1 MASGTEARWTGAEL
15 MAVVMAR
22 ELRPGEVAVM
32 GAVSLLPQ
40 AACRL
45 AEVTNA
51 PGLWWVAGGSGAVNP
66 HPGGLVESSCDQR
79 LLVAETSL
87 PLPEVVLLEGRGD
100 VFDVF
105 FAGGLQIDA
114 RGSCNLVAVGDWSR
128 PRLRG
133 PGSVGL
139 SFLPRAGRVVIYTAA
154 HTPRTFVKRV
164 DFVSGPGYVD
174 GLEPG
179 RGPVLV
185 VTPLCTIDFAPGSHA
200 PRLRSRHPG
209 VSVDEV
215 RSATGF
221 ELICPEEVSV
231 TPEPTAAELRALRE
245 IDAAGLLR
253 RTAAHAPTAGHAPR
267 REA

>member
-1 MASGTEARWTGAEL
+1 MKASGAPAPCTSAEL

-45 AEVTNA
+45 AEATNA

-66 HPGGLVESSCDQR
+66 HPRGLVESSCDQR
-79 LLVAETSL
+79 LLMAETSL

-133 PGSVGL
+133 PGGVGL

-154 HTPRTFVKRV
+154 HTARTFVERV

-179 RGPVLV
+179 RGPSLV
-185 VTPLCTIDFAPGSHA
+185 VTPLCTIDFAPGTHA
-200 PRLRSRHPG
+200 PRLRSLHPG
-209 VSVDEV
+209 VSVEEV
-215 RSATGF
+215 QSATGF
-221 ELICPEEVSV
+221 DLICPAEPLV
-231 TPEPTAAELRALRE
+231 TPEPTAQELATLRE
-245 IDAAGLLR
+245 IDVAGLLR
-253 RTAAHAPTAGHAPR
+253 RVAEGS
-267 REA
+267 

>member
-1 MASGTEARWTGAEL
+1 MTPDTMGSWTSAEL

-22 ELRPGEVAVM
+22 QLRPGEVAVM

-45 AEVTNA
+45 AEATSA

-79 LLVAETSL
+79 LLAAESSL

-114 RGSCNLVAVGDWSR
+114 RGSCNLVAIGDWSR

-133 PGSVGL
+133 PGGVGL
-139 SFLPRAGRVVIYTAA
+139 SFLPRADRVVIYTAS
-154 HTPRTFVKRV
+154 HTPRTFVERV

-179 RGPVLV
+179 RGPSLV
-185 VTPLCTIDFAPGSHA
+185 VTPLCTIDFAPVTHA
-200 PRLRSRHPG
+200 PQLRTLHPG

-221 ELICPEEVSV
+221 ELVCPRQPPV
-231 TPEPTAAELRALRE
+231 TPQPTAAELHALRE
-245 IDAAGLLR
+245 VDSAGLLR
-253 RTAAHAPTAGHAPR
+253 SEPAQR
-267 REA
+267 RAL

>member
-1 MASGTEARWTGAEL
+1 VKAAGTNSRWTSLEL

-45 AEVTNA
+45 AEATSA
-51 PGLWWVAGGSGAVNP
+51 PGLWWVAGGSGAINP
-66 HPGGLVESSCDQR
+66 HPSGLVESSCDQR
-79 LLVAETSL
+79 LLTAETAL

-133 PGSVGL
+133 PGGVGL
-139 SFLPRAGRVVIYTAA
+139 SFLPRAGRVVIYTAV
-154 HTPRTFVKRV
+154 HTPRTFVERV
-164 DFVSGPGYVD
+164 DFVSGPGHVD
-174 GLEPG
+174 GLERG
-179 RGPVLV
+179 RGPSLV
-185 VTPLCTIDFAPGSHA
+185 VTPLCTIDFTPGTHA
-200 PRLRSRHPG
+200 PRLRSLHPG
-209 VSVDEV
+209 VTVDEV

-221 ELICPEEVSV
+221 ELICSEAPPV
-231 TPEPTAAELRALRE
+231 TPEPTVAELGALRA
-245 IDAAGLLR
+245 IDVGGLLQR
-253 RTAAHAPTAGHAPR
+253 AAR
-267 REA
+267 IRM